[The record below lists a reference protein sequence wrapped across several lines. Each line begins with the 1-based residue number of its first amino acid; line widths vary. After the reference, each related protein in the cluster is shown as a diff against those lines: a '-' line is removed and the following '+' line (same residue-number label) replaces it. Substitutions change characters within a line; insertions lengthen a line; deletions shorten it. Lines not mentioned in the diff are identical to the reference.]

1 LAGFLQA
8 GKNVML
14 EVPPDAYQAD
24 QKQQQKQEDGQSQ
37 LSSLRPNLMNK
48 LISHYMSQEIS
59 TGQVIIHRV
68 AMGEKGLQTQKGQN

>member
-24 QKQQQKQEDGQSQ
+24 QKQQKEEDVQSQ